1 MFPLY
6 SCGVRIRSRMND
18 GRGFN
23 THGQRVA
30 RETVDRILVMQ
41 RGRIEEERPTGN
53 LFETS
58 RSDYTKRL
66 LSAVP
71 GCVFLAGRTKLAAA
85 TDFQ

>member
-1 MFPLY
+1 MFLLY
-6 SCGVRIRSRMND
+6 SCGVRIRSQGND

-23 THGQRVA
+23 TRDPRVA

-41 RGRIEEERPTGN
+41 QGRIEEEWPTGG

-66 LSAVP
+66 SRAVP
-71 GCVFLAGRTKLAAA
+71 GRVLLAGRTKLAAA
-85 TDFQ
+85 PDFQ

>member
-6 SCGVRIRSRMND
+6 SCGVHIRSQGND

-23 THGQRVA
+23 TRDPRVA

-41 RGRIEEERPTGN
+41 QGRIEEERPTGD

-58 RSDYTKRL
+58 RSDYTMRL
-66 LSAVP
+66 SSAVP
-71 GCVFLAGRTKLAAA
+71 RCVLLAGRTKLAAV